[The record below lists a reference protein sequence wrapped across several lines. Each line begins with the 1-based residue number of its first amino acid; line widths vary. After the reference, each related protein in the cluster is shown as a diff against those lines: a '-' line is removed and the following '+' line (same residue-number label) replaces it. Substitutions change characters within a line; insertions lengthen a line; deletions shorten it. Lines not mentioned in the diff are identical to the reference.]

1 MAYKKTDLAAEAEP
15 QNRSFCKTEE
25 GYVPQRHTTTA
36 RAKHR
41 GFEGKGVRVA
51 PDLRRQLG
59 ISERTYFRWKA
70 KYGGIE
76 TRGAKKLK
84 LEDENPKLKQLRP
97 N

>member
-1 MAYKKTDLAAEAEP
+1 
-15 QNRSFCKTEE
+15 
-25 GYVPQRHTTTA
+25 
-36 RAKHR
+36 
-41 GFEGKGVRVA
+41 VA